1 MKIQLPNQPHS
12 FEKALTTAIETTRS
26 CEIGISFLAHFIGL
40 IQALRHHP
48 ITENW
53 VNTISRN

>member
-1 MKIQLPNQPHS
+1 MKIQLPNQPHL
-12 FEKALTTAIETTRS
+12 FEKALTIAIETTKS

-40 IQALRHHP
+40 IQAFRHHP

-53 VNTISRN
+53 VKDL